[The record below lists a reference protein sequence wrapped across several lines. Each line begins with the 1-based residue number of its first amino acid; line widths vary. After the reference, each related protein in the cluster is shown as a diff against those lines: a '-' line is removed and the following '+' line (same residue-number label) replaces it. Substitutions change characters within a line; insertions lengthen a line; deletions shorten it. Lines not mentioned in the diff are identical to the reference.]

1 MNHVYTLA
9 DLANLDSVKRQI
21 EPRMNIGQPFVFS
34 FEVKP
39 NADKHAVYLAALDG
53 MDVARYEPREY
64 ACVKAILRYPSIVV
78 RGALKA
84 SLEYYKC
91 VKAGLQAALGED
103 VQLQIVWRGDT
114 SLTGG
119 AVIEVKEIE

>member
-1 MNHVYTLA
+1 MNHAYTLG
-9 DLANLDSVKRQI
+9 DLADSSTKKRSK
-21 EPRMNIGQPFVFS
+21 PRHRVDESVAFS
-34 FEVKP
+34 FAVEP
-39 NADKHAVYLAALDG
+39 NADKHTCYLAALDG
-53 MDVARYEPREY
+53 MTVAEYEPREY

-84 SLEYYKC
+84 SLEYYEC
-91 VKAGLQAALGED
+91 VRAGLQAALGED

-119 AVIEVKEIE
+119 AVIEVKEVK